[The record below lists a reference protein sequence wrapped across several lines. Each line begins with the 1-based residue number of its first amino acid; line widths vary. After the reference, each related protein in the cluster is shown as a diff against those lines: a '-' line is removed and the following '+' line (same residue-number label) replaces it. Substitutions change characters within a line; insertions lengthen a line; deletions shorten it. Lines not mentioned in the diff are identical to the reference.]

1 MPRERSWIHST
12 LCESIYMMKLHRK
25 IGNQP
30 AVAKSAAGE
39 GVGATDTKHTLSADH
54 TAVYLQERAELY
66 SLNGCIFC

>member
-1 MPRERSWIHST
+1 
-12 LCESIYMMKLHRK
+12 MMKLHRK

-54 TAVYLQERAELY
+54 TTVYLQERAELY